1 MIVSYPKRFDNC
13 FDFVYDN
20 RNYQGEKNSFMSVL
34 DTKKI
39 IMRVS
44 VVTMIANFSLMA
56 LKLLAGIFGHSSA
69 LISDAVNSASDVI
82 CTVIVIIG
90 VTISSKPIDDDH
102 PYGHE
107 RLECVV
113 SILLSVLLFGTGLA
127 IGYMG
132 VEKLIDG
139 SYMQTEK
146 PNALAIAAV
155 AVTIAVK
162 ETLYWYT
169 IKKAKS
175 IDSVSLKASAWDHR
189 VDVFSSLGVLVG
201 IIGGMCGY
209 PILDIIASLVICL
222 LIARAAV
229 NIFREASGKMVD
241 KSCDRNFNDKIR
253 RTLLSVK
260 GVLRVDDIKTR
271 VFGNR
276 IYVDIE
282 IGCYQ
287 NLPLITAHRIAQE
300 AHDAV
305 ENLDERIKH
314 CMVHVNPV
322 DIDLLENEF
331 SDREEQ

>member
-1 MIVSYPKRFDNC
+1 MNAPDS
-13 FDFVYDN
+13 
-20 RNYQGEKNSFMSVL
+20 
-34 DTKKI
+34 KKI
-39 IMRVS
+39 AMHVS
-44 VVTMIANFSLMA
+44 IVTMAINLSLMA
-56 LKLLAGIFGHSSA
+56 IKLIAGIFGHSAA

-90 VTISSKPIDDDH
+90 VTISSKPLDEDH

-113 SILLSVLLFGTGLA
+113 SILLAVLLFATGLFVGYGGIMSLIEGTYRQAEKPTVLA
-127 IGYMG
+127 IGA
-132 VEKLIDG
+132 VVI
-139 SYMQTEK
+139 T
-146 PNALAIAAV
+146 IAA
-155 AVTIAVK
+155 K

-169 IKKAKS
+169 IRRAKQ

-189 VDVFSSLGVLVG
+189 ADVFSSIGVLVG
-201 IIGGMCGY
+201 IIGGMFGY

-229 NIFREASGKMVD
+229 NIFREAIGKMVD
-241 KSCDRNFNDKIR
+241 KSCDKSFNEKIK
-253 RTLLSVK
+253 RTLLDIQ
-260 GVLRVDDIKTR
+260 GILQVDDIKTR

-305 ENLDERIKH
+305 EGLDERIKH

-322 DIDLLENEF
+322 DIELLEQAENSVCSEI
-331 SDREEQ
+331 DGQTYE

>member
-1 MIVSYPKRFDNC
+1 M
-13 FDFVYDN
+13 
-20 RNYQGEKNSFMSVL
+20 
-34 DTKKI
+34 
-39 IMRVS
+39 
-44 VVTMIANFSLMA
+44 
-56 LKLLAGIFGHSSA
+56 
-69 LISDAVNSASDVI
+69 
-82 CTVIVIIG
+82 
-90 VTISSKPIDDDH
+90 
-102 PYGHE
+102 
-107 RLECVV
+107 
-113 SILLSVLLFGTGLA
+113 
-127 IGYMG
+127 
-132 VEKLIDG
+132 
-139 SYMQTEK
+139 
-146 PNALAIAAV
+146 
-155 AVTIAVK
+155 K

-229 NIFREASGKMVD
+229 NIFREAIGKMVD
-241 KSCDRNFNDKIR
+241 KSCDSNFNDKIR

>member
-82 CTVIVIIG
+82 CTVIV
-90 VTISSKPIDDDH
+90 DDH

-201 IIGGMCGY
+201 I
-209 PILDIIASLVICL
+209 CL

-229 NIFREASGKMVD
+229 NIFREAIGKMVD

>member
-1 MIVSYPKRFDNC
+1 MNAPDS
-13 FDFVYDN
+13 
-20 RNYQGEKNSFMSVL
+20 
-34 DTKKI
+34 KKI
-39 IMRVS
+39 AMHVS
-44 VVTMIANFSLMA
+44 IVTMAINLSLMA
-56 LKLLAGIFGHSSA
+56 IKLIAGIFGHSAA

-90 VTISSKPIDDDH
+90 VTISSKPLDEDH

-113 SILLSVLLFGTGLA
+113 SILLAVLLFATGLFVGYGGIMSLIEGTYRQAEKPTVLA
-127 IGYMG
+127 IGA
-132 VEKLIDG
+132 VVI
-139 SYMQTEK
+139 T
-146 PNALAIAAV
+146 IAA
-155 AVTIAVK
+155 K

-169 IKKAKS
+169 IRRAKQ

-189 VDVFSSLGVLVG
+189 ADVFSSIGVLVG
-201 IIGGMCGY
+201 IVGGMFGY

-229 NIFREASGKMVD
+229 NIFREAIGKMVD
-241 KSCDRNFNDKIR
+241 KSCDKSFNEKIK
-253 RTLLSVK
+253 RTLLDIQ
-260 GVLRVDDIKTR
+260 GILQVDDIKTR

-305 ENLDERIKH
+305 EGLDERIKH

-322 DIDLLENEF
+322 DIELLEQAENSVCSEI
-331 SDREEQ
+331 DGQTYE